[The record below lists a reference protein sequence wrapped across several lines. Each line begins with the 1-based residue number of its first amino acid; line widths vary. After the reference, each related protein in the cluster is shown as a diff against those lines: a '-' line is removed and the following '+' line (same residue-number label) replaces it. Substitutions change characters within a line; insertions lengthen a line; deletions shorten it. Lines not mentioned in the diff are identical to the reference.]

1 MDAQGFNE
9 GQIGQA
15 QRAFLVAVAN
25 KGQPASTRHVSDEL
39 LAQRS
44 LPDARLT
51 NHHDE
56 RAAAGSRG
64 AVRGVELLPLVVAPD
79 ERYLLQPG

>member
-1 MDAQGFNE
+1 
-9 GQIGQA
+9 
-15 QRAFLVAVAN
+15 VAN
-25 KGQPASTRHVSDEL
+25 KGQPASTRHMSDEM

-56 RAAAGSRG
+56 RAAASNRG
-64 AVRGVELLPLVVAPD
+64 TVRGVDLLALVVAPN